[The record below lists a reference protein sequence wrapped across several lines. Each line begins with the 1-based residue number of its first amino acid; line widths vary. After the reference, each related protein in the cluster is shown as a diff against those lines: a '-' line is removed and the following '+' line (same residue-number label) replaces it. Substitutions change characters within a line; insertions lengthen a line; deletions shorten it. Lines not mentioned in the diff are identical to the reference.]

1 MSLACLQL
9 TEATIAYPGVEGEYD
24 REEITLWGPETLHA
38 MPGAA
43 AWLRDPNCYPD
54 VCKLMCESGLHW
66 GHGPYRTAVQ
76 DIIAEMEEW
85 EEHGTAYDKWCQ
97 EETNMEDLHESSLFT
112 EWNQAEGHSTWVG
125 AGEMKKNMKVH
136 GYTPEMLQQRDEL
149 NWCFNFKWNNPPMPG
164 CPRTRFEENI
174 TVPDQ
179 TELLTLVAVGE
190 NHGVAKSD
198 FGAVF
203 IPRGAIQYLQRNGGA
218 TIGTIF
224 DGEMT
229 FTPGN
234 KFPWRLN
241 RDGVKFTYEDLT
253 GNRPEEDY

>member
-1 MSLACLQL
+1 MSLNCLHL
-9 TEATIAYPGVEGEYD
+9 TEATLGFPNRYD
-24 REEITLWGPETLHA
+24 ENKTEVTLWGPETTRA

-43 AWLRDPNCYPD
+43 AWMREPEAYREILSL
-54 VCKLMCESGLHW
+54 VIESGMHW
-66 GHGPYRTAVQ
+66 DTGPYLEAVQ

-85 EEHGTAYDKWCQ
+85 EEHGTAYEQWCP
-97 EETNMEDLHESSLFT
+97 EDANMDDLHEPSLFS

-136 GYTPEMLQQRDEL
+136 EYTPEMLQQRDEL

-203 IPRGAIQYLQRNGGA
+203 VPKGAIQYLQRNGGA

>member
-1 MSLACLQL
+1 
-9 TEATIAYPGVEGEYD
+9 
-24 REEITLWGPETLHA
+24 
-38 MPGAA
+38 
-43 AWLRDPNCYPD
+43 
-54 VCKLMCESGLHW
+54 
-66 GHGPYRTAVQ
+66 
-76 DIIAEMEEW
+76 
-85 EEHGTAYDKWCQ
+85 
-97 EETNMEDLHESSLFT
+97 
-112 EWNQAEGHSTWVG
+112 
-125 AGEMKKNMKVH
+125 
-136 GYTPEMLQQRDEL
+136 
-149 NWCFNFKWNNPPMPG
+149 MPG

-203 IPRGAIQYLQRNGGA
+203 VPKGAIQYLQRNGGA

-241 RDGVKFTYEDLT
+241 RDGVKFTYEDMT